1 MFSLSHKT
9 ASVPLL
15 PKSETQPKENC
26 FPSNFQPKS
35 CDRFS
40 LVCVG
45 SVNEL
50 LTVAKGVGSVVSPRP
65 GWACA
70 WVWGQSQPST
80 WVRMGQAAPQMESG
94 TLMISYG
101 GKSGSPSSVGKSPV
115 PPGKPRRMA
124 KRKPEDPS
132 LVKVLPPDQVA
143 ILVKYLHFSAVDEV
157 FSARP
162 PGPCEDSIVHAAFR
176 RCRAKC
182 AVSSGCVTNTKASA
196 RVARRVND
204 E

>member
-70 WVWGQSQPST
+70 WVWGQSQPSMWAEDGASSSPNGKWHLDDKLWGKV
-80 WVRMGQAAPQMESG
+80 WVTFFRGKVACPTGKATANGETKARRPEF
-94 TLMISYG
+94 
-101 GKSGSPSSVGKSPV
+101 GKSF
-115 PPGKPRRMA
+115 A
-124 KRKPEDPS
+124 
-132 LVKVLPPDQVA
+132 
-143 ILVKYLHFSAVDEV
+143 
-157 FSARP
+157 
-162 PGPCEDSIVHAAFR
+162 
-176 RCRAKC
+176 
-182 AVSSGCVTNTKASA
+182 T
-196 RVARRVND
+196 
-204 E
+204 